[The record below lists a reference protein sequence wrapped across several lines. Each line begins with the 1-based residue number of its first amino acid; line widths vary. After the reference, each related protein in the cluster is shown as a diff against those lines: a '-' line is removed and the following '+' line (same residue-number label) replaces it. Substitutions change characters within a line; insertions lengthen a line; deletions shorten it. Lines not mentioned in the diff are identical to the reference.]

1 MLRIYFRLQTR
12 TATVFMKVYCLR
24 NCSTPTTSAFWRTWK
39 PFSAARV
46 EKSRDLAWVIHYLTS
61 ESNTTVNFCT
71 PFKTSVNYMKYRER
85 GNGLATHRDRAGS
98 AAPSTWL
105 HIDSAELESV
115 IYRPLLPLYCIVLC
129 GIVWRYCALRDLSTA
144 HKPLHCA
151 FCILGMN
158 NLSEIWPCS
167 GWKKRYYRSNECIVV
182 MIEVYTFLQKLRRLC
197 KFYHW

>member
-1 MLRIYFRLQTR
+1 MR
-12 TATVFMKVYCLR
+12 VYCLR
-24 NCSTPTTSAFWRTWK
+24 NYSTPTTSALWRTWK

-46 EKSRDLAWVIHYLTS
+46 RKSRDPAWVTAVSTKDIHYLA
-61 ESNTTVNFCT
+61 SNTTVNFCA
-71 PFKTSVNYMKYRER
+71 PFKTSVNDMKYRER
-85 GNGLATHRDRAGS
+85 GNGLATHRDGAGS
-98 AAPSTWL
+98 AAPNTWL

-115 IYRPLLPLYCIVLC
+115 IYRPLLPLYRIVLC

-167 GWKKRYYRSNECIVV
+167 GWKKHYYKSNECKVV
-182 MIEVYTFLQKLRRLC
+182 MIEVYTFWTKVEKAMEILSLIRLS
-197 KFYHW
+197 